1 MLRPAMTMTH
11 CPPGGTSA
19 ANPRLAHQGRPS
31 SRVREWRLLFGLR
44 ADAVSQGGAFTTMAL
59 AVLSGPPRM
68 HIDSQDT
75 VTLRAPARLHLG
87 FLDPS
92 ASLGRRFGSIGVV
105 IEGFETEV
113 QLSAAVADRITAD
126 TPEGDAQ
133 MDRAS
138 AYLRTL
144 RARSGRLDTLHLRLL
159 RVLPAHG
166 GFGSGTQLA
175 LAIARA
181 FAQWHR
187 LDVSTPM
194 LAHWLGRGQRSGIG
208 IHGFDLGGLLVDGGP
223 AADGRPA
230 PLLSRIAL
238 PESWRIVV
246 VQDERERGL
255 AGSDEKSA
263 LAVLG
268 AMPAARAAEICHEV
282 LMRVLPGAASG
293 EFDVFARGVSHVQQV
308 LGEYFA
314 PVQNGRAYTS
324 AAVGSLMDW
333 IGRSAHRAAIGQ
345 SSWGPT
351 GFAIVESQAHAEAL
365 ESAARAAGSIE
376 HGLVWRI
383 VAPRNRGAEIID
395 PRAMRRAR

>member
-1 MLRPAMTMTH
+1 M
-11 CPPGGTSA
+11 G
-19 ANPRLAHQGRPS
+19 
-31 SRVREWRLLFGLR
+31 
-44 ADAVSQGGAFTTMAL
+44 L

-92 ASLGRRFGSIGVV
+92 ASLGRRYGSIGVV

-113 QLSAAVADRITAD
+113 ELSAALADRVTAD
-126 TPEGDAQ
+126 TPEGAAQ

-144 RARSGRLDTLHLRLL
+144 RGRSGRADTLHLRL
-159 RVLPAHG
+159 RQVLPAHG

-187 LDVSTPM
+187 LDVSTPT
-194 LAHWLGRGQRSGIG
+194 LAHWVGRGLRSGIG

-223 AADGRPA
+223 GADGWPA

-246 VQDERERGL
+246 VQDEREHGL
-255 AGSDEKSA
+255 AGNDEKDA
-263 LAVLG
+263 LVVLD

-282 LMRVLPGAASG
+282 LMRVLPGAASA
-293 EFDVFARGVSHVQQV
+293 EFDVFARGVSRVQQV

-324 AAVGSLMDW
+324 AAVGRLMDW
-333 IGRSAHRAAIGQ
+333 IGASGHRAALGQ

-351 GFAIVESQAHAEAL
+351 GFAIVESQAHAQAL
-365 ESAARAAGSIE
+365 VAAARAAGLIE
-376 HGLVWRI
+376 HGLVSHI
-383 VAPRNRGAEIID
+383 VAARNRGAEIVD
-395 PRAMRRAR
+395 RRPARRAR

>member
-1 MLRPAMTMTH
+1 
-11 CPPGGTSA
+11 
-19 ANPRLAHQGRPS
+19 
-31 SRVREWRLLFGLR
+31 
-44 ADAVSQGGAFTTMAL
+44 
-59 AVLSGPPRM
+59 M
-68 HIDSQDT
+68 HIDSHDT
-75 VTLRAPARLHLG
+75 VTLRAPGRLHLG

-105 IEGFETEV
+105 IDGFETEV
-113 QLSAAVADRITAD
+113 RLSAALADRVTAD

-144 RARSGRLDTLHLRLL
+144 RARTGRLDTLHLRLL

-181 FAQWHR
+181 FTQWHR
-187 LDVSTPM
+187 MDVSSPT

-238 PESWRIVV
+238 PEQWRIVV
-246 VQDERERGL
+246 AQDQREQGL
-255 AGSDEKSA
+255 AGSDEKGA
-263 LAVLG
+263 LAVLE
-268 AMPAARAAEICHEV
+268 AMPAARAADICHEV

-293 EFDVFARGVSHVQQV
+293 EFDVFALGVSRVQEV

-324 AAVGSLMDW
+324 AAVGRLMDW
-333 IGRSAHRAAIGQ
+333 IGRSGHQAAIGQ

-351 GFAIVESQAHAEAL
+351 GFAIVESQAHADAL
-365 ESAARAAGSIE
+365 MNAARAAGLVE
-376 HGLVWRI
+376 DGLALRV

-395 PRAMRRAR
+395 LRAPRHAR

>member
-1 MLRPAMTMTH
+1 MGLVVLSD
-11 CPPGGTSA
+11 PPGMHSD
-19 ANPRLAHQGRPS
+19 
-31 SRVREWRLLFGLR
+31 SR
-44 ADAVSQGGAFTTMAL
+44 
-59 AVLSGPPRM
+59 
-68 HIDSQDT
+68 DT

-105 IEGFETEV
+105 IDGFETEV
-113 QLSAAVADRITAD
+113 ELSAALADRVTAG

-133 MDRAS
+133 MDRAN

-175 LAIARA
+175 LAIGRA

-187 LDVSTPM
+187 IDVSTAT

-223 AADGRPA
+223 GVDGRPA

-238 PESWRIVV
+238 PENWRIVV

-255 AGSDEKSA
+255 AGSDEKGA
-263 LAVLG
+263 LAVLD
-268 AMPAARAAEICHEV
+268 AMSAARAAEICHEV

-293 EFDVFARGVSHVQQV
+293 EFDVFALGVSRVQQV

-324 AAVGSLMDW
+324 AAVGRLMDW
-333 IGRSAHRAAIGQ
+333 IGRSAYRAAIGQ

-365 ESAARAAGSIE
+365 EGAARAAGLIE
-376 HGLVWRI
+376 HGLALRI
-383 VAPRNRGAEIID
+383 VAPRNRGAQITD
-395 PRAMRRAR
+395 LRATRRAR

>member
-1 MLRPAMTMTH
+1 MSRAGPAGARP
-11 CPPGGTSA
+11 
-19 ANPRLAHQGRPS
+19 
-31 SRVREWRLLFGLR
+31 RERRLLGLLR
-44 ADAVSQGGAFTTMAL
+44 AE
-59 AVLSGPPRM
+59 AVLQGSAYKTMSLATVPLSSRM
-68 HIDSQDT
+68 HIESHDT

-113 QLSAAVADRITAD
+113 ELSAALADRVTAD
-126 TPEGDAQ
+126 TSEGHDQAE
-133 MDRAS
+133 RAAS
-138 AYLRTL
+138 HL
-144 RARSGRLDTLHLRLL
+144 RALRERSGCAEPLHLRLL

-175 LAIARA
+175 LAIGRA

-187 LDVSTPM
+187 LDVSSPT

-223 AADGRPA
+223 GAEGLPA

-238 PESWRIVV
+238 PEGWRILVA
-246 VQDERERGL
+246 QDRREHGL
-255 AGSDEKSA
+255 AGDDEQGA
-263 LAVLG
+263 MAGLG

-282 LMRVLPGAASG
+282 LMRVLPGAAG
-293 EFDVFARGVSHVQQV
+293 AEFGSFAVGVSRIQKL

-314 PVQNGRAYTS
+314 PMQSGRAYTS
-324 AAVGSLMDW
+324 AAVGRLMDW
-333 IGRSAHRAAIGQ
+333 IGASAHPAAIGQ

-351 GFAIVESQAHAEAL
+351 GFAIVESQSRAEAL
-365 ESAARAAGSIE
+365 EHAVRAADLIE
-376 HGLVWRI
+376 PGLVLRI

-395 PRAMRRAR
+395 RRANRRAR

>member
-1 MLRPAMTMTH
+1 
-11 CPPGGTSA
+11 
-19 ANPRLAHQGRPS
+19 
-31 SRVREWRLLFGLR
+31 
-44 ADAVSQGGAFTTMAL
+44 
-59 AVLSGPPRM
+59 M
-68 HIDSQDT
+68 HTDTKDT

-92 ASLGRRFGSIGVV
+92 ASLGRRFGSVGVV

-113 QLSAAVADRITAD
+113 ELSAARVDRVTAD

-138 AYLRTL
+138 AYLRSL
-144 RARSGRLDTLHLRLL
+144 RVSSGRLDTLHLRLL

-181 FAQWHR
+181 FAHWHR
-187 LDVSTPM
+187 LDVSTPA

-230 PLLSRIAL
+230 PLLSRIAM
-238 PESWRIVV
+238 PEDWRIVV
-246 VQDERERGL
+246 VQDHRQQGL
-255 AGSDEKSA
+255 AGSDEKGA
-263 LAVLG
+263 MAVLG
-268 AMPAARAAEICHEV
+268 AMPAARSAEICHQV
-282 LMRVLPGAASG
+282 LMRVLPGAAG
-293 EFDVFARGVSHVQQV
+293 AEFASFALGVSRVQQL
-308 LGEYFA
+308 LGAYFA

-324 AAVGSLMDW
+324 AAVGRLMDW
-333 IGRSAHRAAIGQ
+333 VGASETEGRHRAAIGQ

-351 GFAIVESQAHAEAL
+351 GFAIVESQARAEAL
-365 ESAARAAGSIE
+365 VQAVQAAGLLE
-376 HGLVWRI
+376 PGLALRI
-383 VAPRNRGAEIID
+383 VSPRNRGAEIID
-395 PRAMRRAR
+395 RRASRRGR

>member
-1 MLRPAMTMTH
+1 
-11 CPPGGTSA
+11 
-19 ANPRLAHQGRPS
+19 
-31 SRVREWRLLFGLR
+31 
-44 ADAVSQGGAFTTMAL
+44 
-59 AVLSGPPRM
+59 M
-68 HIDSQDT
+68 HIESQDS

-92 ASLGRRFGSIGVV
+92 ASLGRRYGSIGLV

-113 QLSAAVADRITAD
+113 ELSAAIADRVTAD
-126 TPEGDAQ
+126 TPEGAAQ

-144 RARSGRLDTLHLRLL
+144 RARSGRADTLHLRL
-159 RVLPAHG
+159 RQVLPAHG

-187 LDVSTPM
+187 LDVSTPT
-194 LAHWLGRGQRSGIG
+194 LAHWVGRGLRSGIG

-223 AADGRPA
+223 GADGWPA

-255 AGSDEKSA
+255 AGSDEKDA
-263 LAVLG
+263 LVVLD

-282 LMRVLPGAASG
+282 LMRVLPGAAG
-293 EFDVFARGVSHVQQV
+293 AEFDVFARGVSRVQQV

-324 AAVGSLMDW
+324 AAVGRLMNW
-333 IGRSAHRAAIGQ
+333 MGASAHRAAIGQ

-351 GFAIVESQAHAEAL
+351 GFAIVESQADAQAL
-365 ESAARAAGSIE
+365 LAAAGAAGLIE
-376 HGLVWRI
+376 HGLVSRI
-383 VAPRNRGAEIID
+383 VAARNRGAEIVD
-395 PRAMRRAR
+395 HRPPRRAAR

>member
-1 MLRPAMTMTH
+1 MHTD
-11 CPPGGTSA
+11 
-19 ANPRLAHQGRPS
+19 
-31 SRVREWRLLFGLR
+31 GL
-44 ADAVSQGGAFTTMAL
+44 
-59 AVLSGPPRM
+59 
-68 HIDSQDT
+68 DT

-92 ASLGRRFGSIGVV
+92 ASLGRRFGSIGMV
-105 IEGFETEV
+105 IDGFETEV
-113 QLSAAVADRITAD
+113 ELSPALADRVTAD

-144 RARSGRLDTLHLRLL
+144 RARSGRPDTLHLRLR

-181 FAQWHR
+181 FTQWHR
-187 LDVSTPM
+187 IDVSTAT
-194 LAHWLGRGQRSGIG
+194 LAHWLGRGLRSGIG

-223 AADGRPA
+223 TADGRPA
-230 PLLSRIAL
+230 PLLSRIAV
-238 PESWRIVV
+238 PASWRVLV
-246 VQDERERGL
+246 VQDEREHGL

-263 LAVLG
+263 LAVLD
-268 AMPAARAAEICHEV
+268 AMPAARAADICHEV

-293 EFDVFARGVSHVQQV
+293 EFDVFAVGVSRVQQL

-314 PVQNGRAYTS
+314 PAQNGRAYTS
-324 AAVGSLMDW
+324 AAVGQLMDW
-333 IGRSAHRAAIGQ
+333 IGRSGHQAAIGQ

-365 ESAARAAGSIE
+365 ETAARAAGMVE
-376 HGLVWRI
+376 GGLVLRI
-383 VAPRNRGAEIID
+383 VTPRNRGAQIVD
-395 PRAMRRAR
+395 PRAMRHAR

>member
-1 MLRPAMTMTH
+1 M
-11 CPPGGTSA
+11 G
-19 ANPRLAHQGRPS
+19 
-31 SRVREWRLLFGLR
+31 
-44 ADAVSQGGAFTTMAL
+44 L
-59 AVLSGPPRM
+59 AVLSSPPRM

-105 IEGFETEV
+105 IDGFETEV
-113 QLSAAVADRITAD
+113 ELSTAVSDRVTAA

-133 MDRAS
+133 MERAS
-138 AYLRTL
+138 AYLRAL
-144 RARSGRLDTLHLRLL
+144 RARSGRADTLHLRLL

-187 LDVSTPM
+187 MDVSTPT
-194 LAHWLGRGQRSGIG
+194 LAQWLGRGQRSGIG
-208 IHGFDLGGLLVDGGP
+208 IQGFDLGGLLVDGGP

-230 PLLSRIAL
+230 PLLSRIPL
-238 PESWRIVV
+238 PEDWRIVV
-246 VQDERERGL
+246 VQDDREQGL
-255 AGSDEKSA
+255 AGNDEKGA
-263 LAVLG
+263 MAALG
-268 AMPAARAAEICHEV
+268 AMPAARSAEICHEV
-282 LMRVLPGAASG
+282 LMRVLPGAASA
-293 EFDVFARGVSHVQQV
+293 EFGIFALGVSRVQQL

-314 PVQNGRAYTS
+314 PVQDGRAYTS
-324 AAVGSLMDW
+324 AAVGRLMTW
-333 IGRSAHRAAIGQ
+333 VATSAHEVAIGQ

-351 GFAIVESQAHAEAL
+351 GFAIVESQARAEAL
-365 ESAARAAGSIE
+365 ERALRTA
-376 HGLVWRI
+376 GLVEPGLVLRI

-395 PRAMRRAR
+395 NRAMRRVR